1 MRFPWANIVL
11 LALLA
16 LQLATGFLGLIS
28 GSPRL
33 SSLLNLHG
41 VAGYAIVVILV
52 WKGRVILDALTRR
65 GSYSASQIGFV
76 LMTAILVGLLATG
89 LTWTYWG
96 PIYVLGLSLMTIHAL
111 LALGL
116 VLLLV
121 WHIVAKWFVFR
132 IPHAR
137 DRRTM
142 LRFLGTTAAGLAL
155 WRAAEPAK
163 AALDVQG
170 AMRRFTGS
178 YESGSSPGTFPVVS
192 WLLDY
197 PRPIAVTDWRLVIDG
212 AVEDPLELTY
222 ADMGQWAIDEITETL
237 DCTGGWYT
245 TQEWRGVRVE
255 RLLDL
260 AGVSYDA
267 TSVTVEAVSGYGRR
281 FGVDEIKGYILATH
295 VAGAPL
301 DHGHGAPLRLVAPGH
316 RGYDWVKWVT
326 RLHVN
331 VTSKLWQPPVPLQ

>member
-1 MRFPWANIVL
+1 MRFPWANVVL
-11 LALLA
+11 LALLG
-16 LQLATGFLGLIS
+16 LQLTTGFLGLIS

-33 SSLLNLHG
+33 SSLLDLHG

-52 WKGRVILDALTRR
+52 WKGRIILDALTRR
-65 GSYSASQIGFV
+65 GSYSGSQIGFV
-76 LMTAILVGLLATG
+76 VMTAMLVGLLATG
-89 LTWTYWG
+89 LIWTYAG
-96 PIYVLGLSLMTIHAL
+96 PTYVLGLSFMTIHAL

-137 DRRTM
+137 DRRTV
-142 LRFLGTTAAGLAL
+142 LRFLGTSTAGLAL
-155 WRAAEPAK
+155 WAAAEPVK

-178 YESGSSPGTFPVVS
+178 YETGSLTGKFPVVS
-192 WLLDY
+192 WLFDY
-197 PRPIAVTDWRLVIDG
+197 PRPVAVPNWRLVIDG
-212 AVEDPLELTY
+212 AVERPVELSYT
-222 ADMGQWAIDEITETL
+222 DIEQWTVDEITEPL
-237 DCTGGWYT
+237 DCTGGWYS
-245 TQEWRGVRVE
+245 TQNWRGVRVE

-260 AGVSYDA
+260 AGVSTDA
-267 TSVTVEAVSGYGRR
+267 VSVTVEAVSGYGRR
-281 FGVDEIKGYILATH
+281 FGIHEINGYILATH
-295 VAGAPL
+295 VADAPL

-316 RGYDWVKWVT
+316 RGFDWVKWVT